1 MTRPAIPCMLIR
13 GGTSKGVFLL
23 EQDLPRDMDSRNQ
36 TLLRIMGSPDVRQID
51 GLGGATTLT
60 SKMAVISHS
69 DQADCDVNYAFAQIG
84 IEEAIVDTGPTCGNM
99 LAGVGP
105 FAILRGLVPISGDE
119 TAVRVWDVNTKSRM
133 NLIVQT
139 PNGEVAVEGSA
150 TIDGVPGSA
159 APVFTEFLD
168 VLGPKT
174 GKVFPTGSPRDTIDG
189 VEVTCVDSVNP
200 TVLLHA
206 SDLGESGHERPEELD
221 ADHPMLTRL
230 ECIRQQ
236 ASLAMGLGDATGKVL
251 PKIALMSVAT
261 EGGHICSRYF
271 TPAHCHEA
279 HAVSGGI
286 AIAIA
291 AQCPGTVAS
300 DIGVHVD
307 GERRTV
313 IIEHPSGHLDI
324 TLRLDPKGKAPD
336 NIIAAGVI
344 RTARPIMDGMVY
356 V

>member
-1 MTRPAIPCMLIR
+1 MSGPAIPCMLIR

-23 EQDLPRDMDSRNQ
+23 KRDLPRDVDSRNDA
-36 TLLRIMGSPDVRQID
+36 LLRIMGSPDARQID

-60 SKMAVISHS
+60 SKMAIISPS

-84 IEEAIVDTGPTCGNM
+84 IEDPVVDTGPTCGNM

-105 FAILRGLVPISGDE
+105 FAILRGLVPICGDE
-119 TAVRVWDVNTKSRM
+119 TTVRVWDVNTESRM
-133 NLIVQT
+133 NIIVQT
-139 PNGEVAVEGSA
+139 PGGEVAIEGSA
-150 TIDGVPGSA
+150 IIDGVPGSA
-159 APVFTEFLD
+159 APIFTEFLD

-174 GKVFPTGSPRDTIDG
+174 GAVFPTGAPRDTIDG
-189 VEVTCVDSVNP
+189 VDVTCVDSVNP

-230 ECIRQQ
+230 ESIRQQ
-236 ASLAMGLGDATGKVL
+236 ASLAMGLGDARGRVL
-251 PKIALMSVAT
+251 PKIALMSAAT

-307 GERRTV
+307 GDQRTV
-313 IIEHPSGHLDI
+313 IIEHPTGHLDV
-324 TLRLDPKGKAPD
+324 TLRLDPKGTAPG

-344 RTARPIMDGMVY
+344 RTARPIMDGVVY
-356 V
+356 L